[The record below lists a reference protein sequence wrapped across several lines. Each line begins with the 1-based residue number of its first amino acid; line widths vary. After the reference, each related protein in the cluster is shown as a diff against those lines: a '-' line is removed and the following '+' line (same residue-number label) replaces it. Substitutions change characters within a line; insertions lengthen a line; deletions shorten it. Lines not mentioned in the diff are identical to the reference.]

1 MIVKEMIEWLETLDP
16 ELVVGIGGYKGQL
29 RGYISKNFNP
39 EADAEVGGATLHLE
53 LDPYF
58 EKK

>member
-16 ELVVGIGGYKGQL
+16 ELLVGVAGYQGQL
-29 RGYISKNFNP
+29 RGYISKPFDP
-39 EADAEVGGATLHLE
+39 EADAEVGDATLHLE

-58 EKK
+58 ERK